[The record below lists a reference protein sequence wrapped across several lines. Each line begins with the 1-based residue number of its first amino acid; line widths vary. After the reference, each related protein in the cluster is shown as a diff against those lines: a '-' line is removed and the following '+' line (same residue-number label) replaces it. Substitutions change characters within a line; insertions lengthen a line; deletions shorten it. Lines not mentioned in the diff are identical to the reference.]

1 MMVSK
6 RLQSVPVSGTVKIS
20 NMVSQLRQEGTEIL
34 SFSMGEPDFGT
45 PPNIIDA
52 CIDSLRDNFTQYTSS
67 LGIPELREA
76 IARKTRRDNGINC
89 KASNVLVTPTK
100 HAIFMSALAFLDPD
114 DEVLLADPAWVTYEA
129 CIRLAGAWP
138 VFVPTSDETE
148 FTMTPEAVAER
159 ITPRTK
165 MIILNSPSNPC
176 GSVMPREDIKAIAEI
191 CEEKDIMVLSDEIYE
206 KIIYEGEHVSIAS
219 MDSMFDRT
227 LTVNGLSK
235 TYAMT
240 GWRLGWLVASEENI
254 EAVNKLQTH
263 SVTCCASFTQPAA
276 VEALE
281 GPQDAMVNMVREFR
295 KRRDLVCDLIE
306 DIPGLDCVRPKGA
319 FYVFPRYEADMTSE
333 EFATYLLREAHVAV
347 TPGRAFGPCG
357 EGHFRLSYAASEEQ
371 IKEGLSRIDDAIRKL

>member
-1 MMVSK
+1 
-6 RLQSVPVSGTVKIS
+6 
-20 NMVSQLRQEGTEIL
+20 
-34 SFSMGEPDFGT
+34 
-45 PPNIIDA
+45 
-52 CIDSLRDNFTQYTSS
+52 
-67 LGIPELREA
+67 
-76 IARKTRRDNGINC
+76 
-89 KASNVLVTPTK
+89 
-100 HAIFMSALAFLDPD
+100 
-114 DEVLLADPAWVTYEA
+114 
-129 CIRLAGAWP
+129 
-138 VFVPTSDETE
+138 
-148 FTMTPEAVAER
+148 
-159 ITPRTK
+159 
-165 MIILNSPSNPC
+165 
-176 GSVMPREDIKAIAEI
+176 
-191 CEEKDIMVLSDEIYE
+191 MVLSDEIYE

-263 SVTCCASFTQPAA
+263 YVTCCTSFTQPAA